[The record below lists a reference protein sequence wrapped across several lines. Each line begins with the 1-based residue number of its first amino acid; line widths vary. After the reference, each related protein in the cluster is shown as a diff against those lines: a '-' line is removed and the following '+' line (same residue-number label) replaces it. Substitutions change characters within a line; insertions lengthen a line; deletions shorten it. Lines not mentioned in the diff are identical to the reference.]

1 MKKTLFIITLLFLNI
16 QLFSQNSISGVLVD
30 SLNNERLP
38 YVNVGLM
45 RVVDSVFVAGTS
57 SNDAGVFKLE
67 HIPNGKYV
75 FFVSSIG
82 YESIKMTLN
91 LDSDSDTDTDHDF
104 DLGVIRMKS
113 GSTRLD
119 EVVVVEK
126 RPLFSNEGEKTLYNV
141 SEDPSVQT
149 GTVSDA
155 LQNAPGV
162 EVDVEGNVSLRG
174 VSSVEIWINGQPSN
188 LNAENLKTYL
198 QQMPA
203 NALERIEVITNPSAR
218 YASNSD
224 GGIINIVTNAKIKK
238 NQFLS
243 FGVRASSKPN
253 ASPWASYVWANEKMS
268 LNVFLSGNY
277 SRWDNIQNGYSTSFD
292 KNLDTT
298 NHTRYNGDSYSN
310 TYGGGF
316 NINFDYNIDTMN
328 TISVWVGG
336 WPNASKSNSFNET
349 FRHEYMQDSGMYHY
363 KTYGEAIGNNTFLNG
378 GLQYLHKF
386 NNEGHNISLRMTGN
400 LSRMRNNTYQ
410 QRYYETHPLMD
421 VDYRKLTAS
430 GDFGYGANLDYSLPY
445 SRNGEIGIGASY
457 SYNPDR
463 YSIDYDTLNGD
474 VYVTDIM
481 RSYDKDAG
489 SNKYD
494 IYFTLQQKWGKFVFK
509 PGIRMEYE
517 RLWCNVEGYD
527 ISDVTKDYLN
537 WRPSLHLSY
546 RTKSMHNFSLSYSR
560 RISPP
565 SAENLSDYKFY
576 STESFETGNIDLL
589 PTYTNSF
596 EGSWTKYWNKFG
608 SLGLTAY
615 YRNSKNTVDNVSDVT
630 YDPFFGRY
638 VQYSYPVNVGKSSRK
653 GLEANVTYRP
663 TGMFNMRLYAN
674 VYDYYFETKFN
685 DDIVKSNSLTYSMRL
700 NVWAKLWNKL
710 EIHASGN
717 YRSPQKSLYAE
728 RHASYSINCGLRA
741 DFFNR
746 KMSVHINVNDI
757 FNWNKWDNN
766 TTNPYYQSYSST
778 KYNSRSISAGL
789 VFRFGKM
796 ELERKAQV
804 GGSEAET
811 PTMM

>member
-1 MKKTLFIITLLFLNI
+1 MKKTLLILSLLFFNI
-16 QLFSQNSISGVLVD
+16 QLFSQNNVSGILVD

-45 RVVDSVFVAGTS
+45 RSIDSVFVAGTS
-57 SNDAGVFKLE
+57 SNDDGIFKLE
-67 HIPNGKYV
+67 HIPDGRYV

-82 YESIKMTLN
+82 YESIKKP
-91 LDSDSDTDTDHDF
+91 LDIDNDI
-104 DLGVIRMKS
+104 DLGVIKMKS

-119 EVVVVEK
+119 EVVIVEK

-174 VSSVEIWINGQPSN
+174 VSSVDIWINGQPSN

-238 NQFLS
+238 NQFIS
-243 FGVRASSKPN
+243 FGLRASSSPN

-268 LNVFLSGNY
+268 LNLFVNGTY
-277 SRWDNIQNGYSTSFD
+277 SQWKNIQNGYSTSFD
-292 KNLDTT
+292 NNLDTT
-298 NHTRYNGDSYSN
+298 NHTRYSGDSYSN
-310 TYGGGF
+310 NYGGGF
-316 NINFDYNIDTMN
+316 NISFDYNIDTMN

-336 WPNASKSNSFNET
+336 WPNVSKSNSFNET

-363 KTYGEAIGNNTFLNG
+363 KTYGNSDEMGNFFNG
-378 GLQYLHKF
+378 GLLYLHKF

-400 LSRMRNNTYQ
+400 ISNGYSNNYHKK
-410 QRYYETHPLMD
+410 YYETQTWMN
-421 VDYRKLTAS
+421 VDYRELS
-430 GDFGYGANLDYSLPY
+430 SHNDLGYGVNLDYTLPY
-445 SRNGEIGIGASY
+445 SENGEIGIGASY
-457 SYNPDR
+457 EYSPDT
-463 YSIDYDTLNGD
+463 YYMSYDTLNGD
-474 VYVTDIM
+474 VYVKDIM
-481 RSYDKDAG
+481 RSFDREVG
-489 SNKYD
+489 SNEYD
-494 IYFTLQQKWGKFVFK
+494 VYFTLQQKWGNFVLK

-517 RLWCNVEGYD
+517 KLWCNISGY
-527 ISDVTKDYLN
+527 TTTNEEKGYLN
-537 WRPSLHLSY
+537 WRPSLHISY
-546 RTKSMHNFSLSYSR
+546 RTKSMHNFNLSYSR
-560 RISPP
+560 RIAPP
-565 SAENLSDYKFY
+565 GARNLTSYKFY
-576 STESFETGNIDLL
+576 STESFTTGNPDLL
-589 PTYTNSF
+589 PTYTNSI
-596 EGSWTKYWNKFG
+596 EGGWTKYWNRFG
-608 SLGLTAY
+608 SVGLTAY
-615 YRNSKNTVDNVSDVT
+615 YRDSKNTVDNISDVVL
-630 YDPFFGRY
+630 DDFFGRY
-638 VQYSYPVNVGKSSRK
+638 VQYSYPVNVGKSSTK

-685 DDIVKSNSLTYSMRL
+685 DELVEDNSLVYSVRL
-700 NVWAKLWNKL
+700 NLWTKLWNKL
-710 EIHASGN
+710 EVHASGN
-717 YRSPQKSLYAE
+717 YRSPQKSLFAE
-728 RHASYSINCGLRA
+728 RQANYSINCGLRA
-741 DFFNR
+741 DFFDR

-766 TTNPYYQSYSST
+766 ITNPYYQSYSSF
-778 KYNSRSISAGL
+778 KFNSRSISAGL

-804 GGSEAET
+804 GGGEIQNPGMA
-811 PTMM
+811 M

>member
-1 MKKTLFIITLLFLNI
+1 MKKTLLILSLLFFNI
-16 QLFSQNSISGVLVD
+16 QLFSQNNVSGILVD

-38 YVNVGLM
+38 YVNVGMM
-45 RVVDSVFVAGTS
+45 RAVDSVFVAGTS
-57 SNDAGVFKLE
+57 SNEEGYFKLE
-67 HIPNGKYV
+67 HIPDGKYV

-82 YESIKMTLN
+82 YESIKKILDVDNN
-91 LDSDSDTDTDHDF
+91 LD
-104 DLGVIRMKS
+104 LGIVKMKS

-119 EVVVVEK
+119 DIVIVEK

-162 EVDVEGNVSLRG
+162 EVDVEGNVTLRG
-174 VSSVEIWINGQPSN
+174 VSSVDIWINGQPSN

-238 NQFLS
+238 NQFVS
-243 FGVRASSKPN
+243 FGVRASSSPN

-277 SRWDNIQNGYSTSFD
+277 SRWKNAQNGYSTSFD
-292 KNLDTT
+292 NNLDTT
-298 NHTRYNGDSYSN
+298 NHTRYSGDSYSN
-310 TYGGGF
+310 NFGGGF
-316 NINFDYNIDTMN
+316 NISFDYNIDTMN

-336 WPNASKSNSFNET
+336 WPNVSKSNSFNET

-363 KTYGEAIGNNTFLNG
+363 KTYGNSDGMGNFFNG
-378 GLQYLHKF
+378 GLLYLHKF

-400 LSRMRNNTYQ
+400 ISNGYSNNYHKK
-410 QRYYETHPLMD
+410 YYETQTWMD
-421 VDYRKLTAS
+421 VDYRELS
-430 GDFGYGANLDYSLPY
+430 SHNDLGYGVNLDYTLPY
-445 SRNGEIGIGASY
+445 SENGEIGIGASY
-457 SYNPDR
+457 EYSPDT
-463 YSIDYDTLNGD
+463 YYMSYDTLAGD

-481 RSYDKDAG
+481 RSYDRNVG
-489 SNKYD
+489 SNEYD
-494 IYFTLQQKWGKFVFK
+494 VYFTLQQKWGNFVLK

-517 RLWCNVEGYD
+517 KLWCNISGYTTTNED
-527 ISDVTKDYLN
+527 KDYLN
-537 WRPSLHLSY
+537 WRPSLHISY
-546 RTKSMHNFSLSYSR
+546 RTKSMHNFNLSYSR
-560 RISPP
+560 RIAPP
-565 SAENLSDYKFY
+565 GARNLTSYKFY
-576 STESFETGNIDLL
+576 STESFTTGNPDLL
-589 PTYTNSF
+589 PTYTNSI
-596 EGSWTKYWNKFG
+596 EGGWTKYWNRFG
-608 SLGLTAY
+608 SVGLTAY
-615 YRNSKNTVDNVSDVT
+615 YRDSKNTVDNISDVVL
-630 YDPFFGRY
+630 DDFFGRY
-638 VQYSYPVNVGKSSRK
+638 VQYSYPVNVGKSSTK

-685 DDIVKSNSLTYSMRL
+685 DELVEDNSLVYSVRL
-700 NVWAKLWNKL
+700 NLWTKLWNKL
-710 EIHASGN
+710 EVHASGN
-717 YRSPQKSLYAE
+717 YRSPQKSLFAE
-728 RHASYSINCGLRA
+728 RQANYSINCGLRA
-741 DFFNR
+741 DFFDR

-766 TTNPYYQSYSST
+766 TTNPYYQSYSSF
-778 KYNSRSISAGL
+778 KFNSRSISAGL

-804 GGSEAET
+804 GGGEIQNPGMA
-811 PTMM
+811 M